1 MLHFDSEGYYGAEDA
16 SLTLSQLQ
24 NLPKENAMA
33 SMKGL
38 EKREGLEEFL
48 SSNDRHFLIDVSIPK
63 VLFCSGRSVLDLIE
77 HGVSKYLNFIS
88 VQAIAV
94 VSVDGS
100 SWEVPT
106 TRRKIFQDKN
116 LKLGEKRAI
125 MELFKS
131 TGSARGSQAIQS
143 SANLGITDEMRNGL
157 DENLLDGS
165 VVEYL
170 KSIFIDRT
178 ELVCGLVNGVCMIAQ
193 PASQVSTRYFL
204 QRLEILI
211 SSLSVYDDGCPLLVP
226 MYGNSDFPQAFA
238 RMASVGGAVYILNAD
253 EAKIRS
259 EVSSS
264 CRFVSNTLET
274 ASKLDTTVIHGIS
287 CIESKPEDS
296 TGPTISVI
304 LDHSRPLEEFPTFAI
319 SLPSSDSGAGS
330 TNVCPPGHTLIHFAR
345 LANQSTDTAAVDAHM
360 RAFTRDRTV
369 LFHTV
374 LLGPSEP
381 VGEDVFSLD
390 SDFEFASNMFGNLV
404 TVEP

>member
-1 MLHFDSEGYYGAEDA
+1 MLQFDSEGYYGAEDA

-24 NLPKENAMA
+24 NLPKEDAMT

-38 EKREGLEEFL
+38 EKREGFEEFL

-77 HGVSKYLNFIS
+77 HGVSRYLNFIS
-88 VQAIAV
+88 VKAIAV

-143 SANLGITDEMRNGL
+143 SANLGIDEDMRNGM
-157 DENLLDGS
+157 DENVLDGS

-170 KSIFIDRT
+170 KSIFIDKT
-178 ELVCGLVNGVCMIAQ
+178 ELVCGLVNGVCMIAE

-204 QRLEILI
+204 QRLETLI

-238 RMASVGGAVYILNAD
+238 RMAAVGGAVYILNAD
-253 EAKIRS
+253 EAKLRS
-259 EVSSS
+259 EVSST
-264 CRFVSNTLET
+264 CLFVSETSET
-274 ASKLDTTVIHGIS
+274 AFSTVIHGIS

-296 TGPTISVI
+296 PGPTISVI
-304 LDHSRPLEEFPTFAI
+304 LDHSQPLEEFPTFAI

-330 TNVCPPGHTLIHFAR
+330 TNVCPPGHSLIHFVR
-345 LANQSTDTAAVDAHM
+345 LANQSTDTAAVDAQM

-369 LFHTV
+369 LFQTI
-374 LLGPSEP
+374 LLGPPEP
-381 VGEDVFSLD
+381 VGNDVFSLD